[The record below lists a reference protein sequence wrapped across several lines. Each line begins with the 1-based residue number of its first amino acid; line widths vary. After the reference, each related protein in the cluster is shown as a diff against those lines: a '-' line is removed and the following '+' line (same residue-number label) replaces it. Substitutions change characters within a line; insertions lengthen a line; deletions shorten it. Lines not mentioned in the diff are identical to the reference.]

1 MNSIL
6 SVVLYMYSTMAVL
19 AEYLDA
25 DEENDYETEAHL
37 SDDKVAANHRKNE
50 AGHQNRHQAE
60 EHLKA
65 HIRPEVSAVA
75 ERVQQAGQEEV
86 SHHPKT

>member
-1 MNSIL
+1 MNFIL

-19 AEYLDA
+19 AEDPDA
-25 DEENDYETEAHL
+25 DEENDYKTKIHL
-37 SDDKVAANHRKNE
+37 SDDKAAVNHRKNE
-50 AGHQNRHQAE
+50 AGHQNRQQAE

-65 HIRPEVSAVA
+65 HIGPEVSAVA

-86 SHHPKT
+86 SHHPRT